1 MNNQEHTQIALEP
14 YTVPRTMPKTQIGKL
29 KSHYNFQTMSNGL
42 HQDATII

>member
-1 MNNQEHTQIALEP
+1 MNNQEHTQIVLEP

-29 KSHYNFQTMSNGL
+29 KSQSHFQIMSNGL